1 MTTIYPQPE
10 ASMPVPVPSSSFKS
24 FVWELVK
31 ILVLASITIALVRFF
46 LFKPFY
52 VQGASMEP
60 NFYSREYLIIDEL
73 TYRLRTPERG
83 EVIVFKYPGDQTEY
97 FLKRIIG
104 LPGERVKISGGIV
117 SMYNKEHPEGIQ
129 IKEDYLPKDLSTI
142 GDVDVQVGD
151 SQYFVMGDNRPNSL
165 DSRRFGPVD
174 KSLIVGRAFFR
185 GWPFSRMQ
193 KFEAP
198 SFNF

>member
-1 MTTIYPQPE
+1 
-10 ASMPVPVPSSSFKS
+10 MPVPVPSGSFKS